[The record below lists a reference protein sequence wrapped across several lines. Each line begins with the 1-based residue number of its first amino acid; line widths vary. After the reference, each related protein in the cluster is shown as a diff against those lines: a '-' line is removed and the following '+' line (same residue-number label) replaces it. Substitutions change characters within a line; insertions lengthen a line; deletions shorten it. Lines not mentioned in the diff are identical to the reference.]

1 MRDTLLRPRRAFLE
15 DHPAN
20 KTYPGLRLKFH
31 LKGLDV
37 KIYLGPRKNVQNL
50 LKFSNLMDF
59 PLRRGQ
65 LTWSNNHKFTTL
77 HLYIGL
83 WTCSS
88 VAPIQGEHLLDV
100 LKSMLQ
106 NIMLDHVYLLLDCG
120 GLHSGKVPIS
130 KENLAGGFQDI
141 MMGRWDGYRIQGQ
154 LEKHIYKHMKDMA
167 Y

>member
-1 MRDTLLRPRRAFLE
+1 MMHQFGLHCYSVPSERA
-15 DHPAN
+15 
-20 KTYPGLRLKFH
+20 RC
-31 LKGLDV
+31 
-37 KIYLGPRKNVQNL
+37 QNIAGAT
-50 LKFSNLMDF
+50 KECSEFIEISNLMDF

-83 WTCSS
+83 LTCSS
-88 VAPIQGEHLLDV
+88 VASIQGEHLLDV

-106 NIMLDHVYLLLDCG
+106 NFMLDHVCLLLDSG
-120 GLHSGKVPIS
+120 GLLHSGKVPIS
-130 KENLAGGFQDI
+130 MENLAGGFQDI